1 MVCPFL
7 LPGRAVCPALGTG
20 GRWTPWHAARPP
32 GASDRATKS
41 ALLDQAADLL
51 VGPRAELVGGAL
63 AAGGRACH
71 LPSGQIPPPW
81 ARWENEAPA
90 TRAARRPR
98 PRQRVTARSCDAQGL
113 RQVEEK
119 LPLPLL
125 RPLACDLAQQADELA
140 AVGRRELLELE
151 GEIFQLLHGGVRIQ
165 GGVVCELQEHRQLS
179 DDLHEYSGHGL
190 DTHERGGGSAAARS
204 SWRRGVGTCWA
215 GRWNNA
221 PDGLCGSTTVRT

>member
-1 MVCPFL
+1 MLRVPQRPHRC
-7 LPGRAVCPALGTG
+7 GRLGC
-20 GRWTPWHAARPP
+20 R
-32 GASDRATKS
+32 
-41 ALLDQAADLL
+41 
-51 VGPRAELVGGAL
+51 VGGGAL

-81 ARWENEAPA
+81 AWWENEAPA
-90 TRAARRPR
+90 ARAARRPR

-119 LPLPLL
+119 LPLPLP

-165 GGVVCELQEHRQLS
+165 GG
-179 DDLHEYSGHGL
+179 
-190 DTHERGGGSAAARS
+190 
-204 SWRRGVGTCWA
+204 
-215 GRWNNA
+215 
-221 PDGLCGSTTVRT
+221 